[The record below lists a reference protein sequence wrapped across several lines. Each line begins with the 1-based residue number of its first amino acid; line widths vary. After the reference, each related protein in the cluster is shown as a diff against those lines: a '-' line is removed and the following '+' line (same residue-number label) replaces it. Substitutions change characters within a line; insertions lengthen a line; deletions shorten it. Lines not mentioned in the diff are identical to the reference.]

1 MICQFQRT
9 IKKPIIIEGIGLH
22 SGDNVK
28 IKLFPANK
36 NEGINFIKNNV
47 VIPAKIDYAHSF
59 EYSTTLYKDGVSVR
73 TIEHLMAAL
82 YFTGIDN
89 V

>member
-9 IKKPIIIEGIGLH
+9 IKKPITIEGIGLH

-47 VIPAKIDYAHSF
+47 VIPAKIDFAHSF
-59 EYSTTLYKDGVSVR
+59 DLCNKQHRQQLFKTAVNAFDRRRKQR
-73 TIEHLMAAL
+73 
-82 YFTGIDN
+82 F
-89 V
+89 